1 MKVNAM
7 SNIKCIK
14 LISGEEIIADIDESI
29 EGLVILRKPLL
40 IMMVPNQNN
49 QFGIGLAPFCPYA
62 QTGDIPIRAGAV
74 VSIFE
79 PDTGM
84 VNEYNVRFGSG
95 IVLPE
100 SKIIV

>member
-1 MKVNAM
+1 M
-7 SNIKCIK
+7 SNIKVIK
-14 LISGEEIIADIDESI
+14 LISGEEVIADIDESI
-29 EGLVILRKPLL
+29 DGLVILKKPLL

-62 QTGDIPIRAGAV
+62 ADGVVPVRAGAV

-84 VNEYNVRFGSG
+84 KNEYNVRFGSG
-95 IVLPE
+95 IVVPE

>member
-1 MKVNAM
+1 M

-14 LISGEEIIADIDESI
+14 LISGEEIIADLDESI
-29 EGLVILRKPLL
+29 EGLVILKKPLL

-62 QTGDIPIRAGAV
+62 AGGDIPIRAGAV

-79 PDTGM
+79 PDAGM
-84 VNEYNVRFGSG
+84 KNEYNVRFGSG
-95 IVLPE
+95 IVVPE

>member
-1 MKVNAM
+1 M

-14 LISGEEIIADIDESI
+14 LISGEEIIADIDQSVD
-29 EGLVILRKPLL
+29 GLLILKNPLL

-49 QFGIGLAPFCPYA
+49 QFGIGLAPFCAYA
-62 QTGDIPIRAGAV
+62 KDPQIPIREGAV
-74 VSIFE
+74 VTIFD

-84 VNEYNVRFGSG
+84 KNEYNVRFGSG
-95 IVLPE
+95 IVVPE